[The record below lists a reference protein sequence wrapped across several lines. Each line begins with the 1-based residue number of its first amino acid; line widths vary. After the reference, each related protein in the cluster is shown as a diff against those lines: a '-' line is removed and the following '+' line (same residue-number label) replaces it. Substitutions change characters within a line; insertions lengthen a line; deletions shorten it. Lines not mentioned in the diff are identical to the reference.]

1 MTFKSPAKEAE
12 LAANLL
18 RPNELKTVCN
28 LTNRF
33 NDPRFSV
40 FLEIRRFSRPSRE
53 VVKAR
58 IVALNYRWSSY
69 NVYAGKAE
77 NKAIK
82 RFERRLDVDRDLKR
96 RLKTVRAMLK
106 IL

>member
-18 RPNELKTVCN
+18 RPNEPKDCLQFI
-28 LTNRF
+28 TNRF

-58 IVALNYRWSSY
+58 VVALTYRWSSY
-69 NVYAGKAE
+69 NVYVGKAE
-77 NKAIK
+77 NTAIK
-82 RFERRLDVDRDLKR
+82 RFETTFRRGPRS
-96 RLKTVRAMLK
+96 
-106 IL
+106 

>member
-18 RPNELKTVCN
+18 RPNEPKDCLQFI
-28 LTNRF
+28 TNRF

-58 IVALNYRWSSY
+58 VVALNYRWSSY
-69 NVYAGKAE
+69 NVYAGQSRE
-77 NKAIK
+77 YGDQAI
-82 RFERRLDVDRDLKR
+82 RTTFRLGPRS
-96 RLKTVRAMLK
+96 
-106 IL
+106 